1 MDFVGVL
8 LLLAGVY
15 LVDSGVQ
22 NRAPLELLKSML
34 TNPTAIRETLAAT
47 KGTGY
52 QSGVQ
57 QSNYAGGGA
66 STQNVGL
73 AGGSSIGA
81 RALAFA
87 QAQTGK
93 PYKWGATGPDAYD
106 CSGLVKAAYDSV
118 GISLPR
124 TTYQMLA
131 SPKLQS
137 VSKDQLMIGDLV
149 FPTPGHVGIYAGNGQ
164 VTEAPRTGKNVR
176 TGPIWGYF
184 QARRVIV
191 KGDVTA

>member
-1 MDFVGVL
+1 MGVV

-34 TNPTAIRETLAAT
+34 TNPREIRSTLAAT

-52 QSGVQ
+52 ASGIQ
-57 QSNYAGGGA
+57 QSRYAGGGT
-66 STQNVGL
+66 TQNVGL
-73 AGGSSIGA
+73 AGGSSLGA

-131 SPKLQS
+131 SPRLQS
-137 VSKDQLMIGDLV
+137 VSKDQLMVGDLV
-149 FPTPGHVGIYAGNGQ
+149 FPTPAHVGLYAGNGQ

-184 QARRVIV
+184 QARRVIA